1 MLSAGPNQALQPSL
15 PVDSHRLFSLI
26 CLLNQC
32 VLAWIFAGFFGALLR
47 GRAQWLASFFLAFV
61 GLGIGLTAVV
71 MRIWLSSIP
80 ETAGP
85 ELDEGALA
93 VRALYGVYLA
103 GKLLFVAGLVRGVL
117 RWRDERPGGPAWLV
131 AVIAVAAFVVG
142 FVLPTIESVLLVQGP
157 IVALAC
163 AYAASRLGSPGEQRL
178 ADAGRQTVRVVLA
191 AMAVV
196 WTLYV
201 VATLFAGPVDP
212 RALQP
217 FGFLLRYNSLIDLT
231 LQVVLATGLIVAVLS
246 EAHARTLAA
255 QNERDRLRS
264 QVMRDDKLRV
274 TATLISGVAHEI
286 NNPLTAIIGY
296 ADDLSSA
303 DATTRERAASIVR
316 EQAERCRAIVQR
328 MSVIGRRRL
337 LTTST
342 FGVRAKVE
350 AVAAG
355 FAPRCEEHEVAI
367 EVDVDEGLHVTA
379 DATGFEQV
387 LTNLVSNAIAV
398 SPRGSAVVV
407 RAESTE
413 NGMRL
418 AVRDHGP
425 GIAQTDRGRI
435 FEPFWTTK
443 RPNQGTGLGLAVA
456 DAIVHAH
463 GGAIDIVDATGG
475 GTEFVVLWPWRAPTS
490 SESPL
495 PSTRLHSQPEAAA
508 AGGADQARMLI
519 IDDEPLVRSMIR
531 RHAEN
536 HGWQVDEVDCALEGL
551 ERLMADPGG
560 FRAIVCDMRM
570 PGMSG
575 VEFHDEL
582 ERRAPELLARTL
594 FVTGDLAS
602 QEMAAFSQRCRAEI
616 VTKPF
621 VTRELVQRL
630 ADLAS

>member
-1 MLSAGPNQALQPSL
+1 
-15 PVDSHRLFSLI
+15 VDSLRLFSLI

-32 VLAWIFAGFFGALLR
+32 VLAWVFAGFFGALAR
-47 GRAQWLASFFLAFV
+47 GRARWLTSFFLAFV
-61 GLGIGLTAVV
+61 GLGVGLTAVV
-71 MRIWLSSIP
+71 VRVWLTVMP

-85 ELDEGALA
+85 ELAEGALA
-93 VRALYGVYLA
+93 VRSLYGLYLA
-103 GKLLFVAGLVRGVL
+103 GKLLFVAGLVRGVV
-117 RWRDERPGGPAWLV
+117 RWRDDRSGGPAFLV
-131 AVIAVAAFVVG
+131 AVVAVAAFAIG

-157 IVALAC
+157 IMSLGC
-163 AYAASRLGSPGEQRL
+163 GYAASRLRPAGEGRPV
-178 ADAGRQTVRVVLA
+178 DAGRRTVRVVLA
-191 AMAVV
+191 IMSVV
-196 WTLYV
+196 WALYV
-201 VATLFAGPVDP
+201 IAALFAGPIEP
-212 RALQP
+212 QGFQP
-217 FGFLLRYNSLIDLT
+217 FGFLLRYNSLIDLV
-231 LQVVLATGLIVAVLS
+231 LEVVLATGLIVAVLS
-246 EAHARTLAA
+246 EAHGRTLLV
-255 QNERDRLRS
+255 QNERDKLRS

-303 DATTRERAASIVR
+303 DRATRERAANIVR

-342 FGVRAKVE
+342 FAVAGKVE
-350 AVAAG
+350 AVVAG
-355 FAPRCEEHEVAI
+355 FAPRCQEAGVAI
-367 EVDVDEGLHVTA
+367 DVDVCEGLHVTA
-379 DATGFEQV
+379 DSTGFEQV
-387 LTNLVSNAIAV
+387 LTNLMSNAIAV
-398 SPRGSAVVV
+398 TPRGGAVRVAA
-407 RAESTE
+407 AESE
-413 NGMRL
+413 RGMRL
-418 AVRDHGP
+418 TVRDQGP
-425 GIAQTDRGRI
+425 GIAQSDRARI

-443 RPNQGTGLGLAVA
+443 RANQGTGLGLAVA

-463 GGAIDIVDATGG
+463 NGSIEVEDVPGG
-475 GTEFVVLWPWRAPTS
+475 GTAFVVSWPWRSPTS

-495 PSTRLHSQPEAAA
+495 PTTRLRTRAHAEAQPEAAK
-508 AGGADQARMLI
+508 ARMLV
-519 IDDEPLVRSMIR
+519 IDDEPLVRSTIR

-536 HGWQVDEVDCALEGL
+536 HGWVVDEVDCAQDGL

-575 VEFHDEL
+575 VEFHDAL
-582 ERRAPELLARTL
+582 EQKAPELLARTL

-602 QEMAAFSQRCRAEI
+602 HEMASFSERCRAEI

-630 ADLAS
+630 SDLAG